1 MKNFQKYSILVL
13 LGFLIFSFA
22 NAFSQDFQKIATT
35 GFVFLELP
43 VTARSVA
50 MGETGITMTN
60 AAAEGLFT
68 NPALIS
74 LAPQRMSANVSLGQ
88 KPNARSQHPI

>member
-1 MKNFQKYSILVL
+1 MRNYPKL
-13 LGFLIFSFA
+13 LGSFLTLFLTFWVMSIY
-22 NAFSQDFQKIATT
+22 SQDFQKIATT

-74 LAPQRMSANVSLGQ
+74 LAPQRMSANVSY
-88 KPNARSQHPI
+88 ADWYVETT